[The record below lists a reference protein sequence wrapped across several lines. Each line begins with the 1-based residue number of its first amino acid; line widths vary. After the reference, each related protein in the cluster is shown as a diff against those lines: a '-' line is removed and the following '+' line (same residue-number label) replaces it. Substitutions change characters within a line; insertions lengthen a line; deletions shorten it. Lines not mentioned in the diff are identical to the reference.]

1 MLVDRLLTSPLEQA
15 GCVSVEKVNL
25 VFDATKEQEDAGAVE
40 FRDGDI
46 NGRLA

>member
-1 MLVDRLLTSPLEQA
+1 MLVDRLLTSLLEQA
-15 GCVSVEKVNL
+15 GCASVEKV